1 MGKKAVAKEP
11 KKAPA
16 NKAVA
21 KVQKTPK
28 ETVTGKKEPLKKKQK
43 KERKTEKRETLQDKW
58 NMSGGY
64 ELKVKC
70 DPKAII
76 AALITDKVKGVAETD
91 VTNWLG
97 TTFLHF
103 KSPEAAKKACQ
114 QCAEINVWCDSKV
127 KVKQGREPTVAVAR
141 PQNGVR
147 ALTSFLGRYYSKV
160 IGETDIFAVRAVH
173 ENSVLYKFP
182 SKAAADKAVK
192 AGPIKD
198 FNNLVVQ
205 AVRGDIGADDKVLLN
220 TEGCFLCY
228 VPHFTRS
235 KK

>member
-1 MGKKAVAKEP
+1 MTEPWSARFQVFVTHKMGKKAVAKEP

-141 PQNGVR
+141 PQNGMV
-147 ALTSFLGRYYSKV
+147 TSPPSLCFIVLHVSVSFVFFLNQFVLGAQPVS
-160 IGETDIFAVRAVH
+160 GEFTQDGSSREEPETLGGGIIR
-173 ENSVLYKFP
+173 KM
-182 SKAAADKAVK
+182 DM
-192 AGPIKD
+192 
-198 FNNLVVQ
+198 
-205 AVRGDIGADDKVLLN
+205 LL
-220 TEGCFLCY
+220 LLLA
-228 VPHFTRS
+228 PD
-235 KK
+235 

>member
-1 MGKKAVAKEP
+1 M
-11 KKAPA
+11 
-16 NKAVA
+16 
-21 KVQKTPK
+21 
-28 ETVTGKKEPLKKKQK
+28 
-43 KERKTEKRETLQDKW
+43 
-58 NMSGGY
+58 
-64 ELKVKC
+64 
-70 DPKAII
+70 KAIC
-76 AALITDKVKGVAETD
+76 ITQRWSLPWRRVISLTPMVQMCTPLSLCK
-91 VTNWLG
+91 
-97 TTFLHF
+97 
-103 KSPEAAKKACQ
+103 
-114 QCAEINVWCDSKV
+114 
-127 KVKQGREPTVAVAR
+127 
-141 PQNGVR
+141 GVR